1 MSTFCS
7 DAVVSVNIILFLNYF
22 SPFPL
27 HRSTNENMSLSIKPL
42 SAVKKRWLLPL
53 KVMWLTCIQIV
64 PSSCDEHLKQ
74 NTPTDHISFS
84 PQCRIPGPLAT
95 LSLYL
100 FSQKGVVSIMHIL
113 TSQWFALYS
122 DVFHPIIILG
132 LKLYPQLNSLQTFF
146 WKQDGTN
153 GGVGY

>member
-113 TSQWFALYS
+113 TSQWFAPLFRCIPSNNYS
-122 DVFHPIIILG
+122 WPKAIPSIKFSANV
-132 LKLYPQLNSLQTFF
+132 F